1 MLHSS
6 EIHGVSKA
14 REYLSGWQ
22 RARADLDNFR
32 RRVHQE
38 QQQQNEQ
45 VKRRLIYDLMPL
57 VDNFRAVAIH
67 LPAEL
72 KDNVW
77 AQGVLHVTRQLEQLL
92 QQYDVVPINEAGQP
106 FNPVLHEAVATVE
119 DETAGSGL
127 VVEVMQAGYRIG
139 DQVIRPAKVKVAK

>member
-14 REYLSGWQ
+14 GEYLSGWQ

-38 QQQQNEQ
+38 QQQQTEQ

-67 LPAEL
+67 LPADL
-72 KDNVW
+72 KDHVW

-92 QQYDVVPINEAGQP
+92 QHYDVEPIDQSGQP

-119 DETAGSGL
+119 DETASSGL

>member
-6 EIHGVSKA
+6 EIHGSSKA

-57 VDNFRAVAIH
+57 IDNFRAITIH
-67 LPAEL
+67 LPADL

-92 QQYDVVPINEAGQP
+92 SQYNVVPINESGQP

-119 DETAGSGL
+119 DNEASSGSI
-127 VVEVMQAGYRIG
+127 VEILQTGYKIG